1 MTKAKLNDSE
11 STLKTT
17 ETMFRRPKMANEAL
31 IYLSGT
37 DSHKD
42 AHSSSDED
50 SESEEPA
57 VYRNA
62 PAAESEGK
70 EKR

>member
-1 MTKAKLNDSE
+1 MASKS
-11 STLKTT
+11 STVPVG
-17 ETMFRRPKMANEAL
+17 E
-31 IYLSGT
+31 T
-37 DSHKD
+37 DSHKA

-57 VYRNA
+57 IPRNA
-62 PAAESEGK
+62 PAAESEDK